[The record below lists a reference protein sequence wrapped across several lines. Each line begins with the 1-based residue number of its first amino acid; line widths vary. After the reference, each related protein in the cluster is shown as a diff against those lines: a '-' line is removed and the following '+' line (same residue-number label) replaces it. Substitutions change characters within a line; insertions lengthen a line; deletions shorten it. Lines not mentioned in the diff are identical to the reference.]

1 MSDLFSKSE
10 GGRAGADS
18 PLQLS
23 LEPSWEKRGRG
34 QLRGRTW
41 SLTWTL
47 APGGTSLGYFT
58 AHGIQGLR
66 KVWKSGG
73 GGGGSKSYVVGIIC
87 PPAQVEII
95 GSNDLP
101 KTGGGREGM
110 TPLPLS
116 SDGFPGYMY
125 VPCIVTRPVDATK
138 IWVGKYYQS
147 TTNVAVA
154 VSQKRVD
161 QSFVFPEYSAG
172 KCPSCPSSSTGPLG
186 YTACIWWWC
195 PKYFLKMNSFF
206 WILSF
211 KYA

>member
-1 MSDLFSKSE
+1 MSIVESTMTKCQTFFQSLNE
-10 GGRAGADS
+10 AEQADS
-18 PLQLS
+18 LLQLS

-101 KTGGGREGM
+101 KTGWREWPPAPQFRRVPWVYVCTMYSDKACGRYQN
-110 TPLPLS
+110 LS
-116 SDGFPGYMY
+116 GQVLHM
-125 VPCIVTRPVDATK
+125 
-138 IWVGKYYQS
+138 
-147 TTNVAVA
+147 
-154 VSQKRVD
+154 
-161 QSFVFPEYSAG
+161 
-172 KCPSCPSSSTGPLG
+172 
-186 YTACIWWWC
+186 
-195 PKYFLKMNSFF
+195 
-206 WILSF
+206 
-211 KYA
+211 

>member
-1 MSDLFSKSE
+1 MSIVESTMTKCQTFFQSLNE
-10 GGRAGADS
+10 AEQADS
-18 PLQLS
+18 LLQLS

-101 KTGGGREGM
+101 KTGGEGM

-125 VPCIVTRPVDATK
+125 VPCIVTRPVDATR
-138 IWVGKYYQS
+138 IWVGK
-147 TTNVAVA
+147 
-154 VSQKRVD
+154 
-161 QSFVFPEYSAG
+161 
-172 KCPSCPSSSTGPLG
+172 
-186 YTACIWWWC
+186 
-195 PKYFLKMNSFF
+195 
-206 WILSF
+206 
-211 KYA
+211 